1 MVNHGEND
9 TAEESASRS
18 YCVFERDRALPR
30 PMPWRPLMSDAQSQ
44 DKPSVKTP
52 MATKIGFALWG
63 VSLVWWFAY
72 YANWGGAFDLMGL
85 KLLCITDAT
94 PECEFF
100 QEQMSRTSSIPT
112 YYPVFWWAGCIA
124 MMVGLVQS
132 RSQRRRM
139 KP

>member
-1 MVNHGEND
+1 MSDRHKD
-9 TAEESASRS
+9 DAEDEASRS

-30 PMPWRPLMSDAQSQ
+30 PMSWRSPMTDAQSL
-44 DKPSVKTP
+44 DKASVKTP

-85 KLLCITDAT
+85 KLMCITSASS
-94 PECEFF
+94 ECEFF
-100 QEQMSRTSSIPT
+100 QEQMSRTSAIPT
-112 YYPVFWWAGCIA
+112 YYPIFWWAGCVA

-132 RSQRRRM
+132 RAQR
-139 KP
+139 KQTKS